1 MTPDPFFLAEHLAR
15 ARARLAA
22 AGIQPDEAAVDVDL
36 YARTILGWDKA
47 TLLANLRAAAPATL
61 EPRLSEWLARRER
74 REPTAYIVGTREFW
88 GREFIVTPAV
98 LVPRPETEFI
108 VEEAIRLI
116 RSLPAPRIADIGTG
130 SGILAV
136 TLAAEIAS
144 ATVVATDL
152 SGDAL
157 DVARRNAQRLGV
169 ENRLTFVQTS
179 YLDDAGGPFDLV
191 VANPPY
197 VRDGDKR
204 ALSRDVRHEPDVALF
219 GGPDGLRDVEGAL
232 DAAVARVRAGGWFV
246 MEFGYG
252 QEEDVRRLVAARTA
266 LRLDHIRDDLQGIAR
281 TAVIQKRG
289 NARQP
294 ISNSQG
300 D

>member
-1 MTPDPFFLAEHLAR
+1 MLAEDLSR
-15 ARARLAA
+15 ARARLVA
-22 AGIQPDEAAVDVDL
+22 AGIQAEEAAVDVDL

-47 TLLANLRAAAPATL
+47 TLLSNLRETAPRAL

-88 GREFIVTPAV
+88 GREFLVTPAV

-108 VEEAIRLI
+108 VEEGIDLI
-116 RSLPAPRIADIGTG
+116 RGLPAPRVADVGTG

-136 TLAAEIAS
+136 TFAAELPAAS
-144 ATVVATDL
+144 VVATDV
-152 SGDAL
+152 SNDAL
-157 DVARRNAQRLGV
+157 DIARRNATRLGV
-169 ENRLTFVQTS
+169 QGRIAFVNTS
-179 YLDDAGGPFDLV
+179 YLDSIDGVFDLI

-197 VRDGDKR
+197 VRDGDKI

-219 GGPDGLRDVEGAL
+219 GGPDGLRDVGGVL
-232 DAAVARVRAGGWFV
+232 DAAVEKVKAGGWFV

-252 QEEDVRRLVAARTA
+252 QEEDVRRLIDARPA

-281 TAVIQKRG
+281 TAIVEKI
-289 NARQP
+289 
-294 ISNSQG
+294 
-300 D
+300 

>member
-1 MTPDPFFLAEHLAR
+1 MLAEDLSR
-15 ARARLAA
+15 ARARLVA
-22 AGIQPDEAAVDVDL
+22 AGIQAEEAAVDVDL

-47 TLLANLRAAAPATL
+47 TLLSNLRETAPRAL

-88 GREFIVTPAV
+88 GREFQVTPAV

-108 VEEAIRLI
+108 VEEGIHLI
-116 RSLPAPRIADIGTG
+116 RGLLAPRVADVGTG

-136 TLAAEIAS
+136 TFAAELPAAS
-144 ATVVATDL
+144 VVATDV
-152 SGDAL
+152 SNDAL
-157 DVARRNAQRLGV
+157 DIARRNATRLGV
-169 ENRLTFVQTS
+169 QGRIAFVNTS
-179 YLDDAGGPFDLV
+179 YLDSIDGVFDLI

-197 VRDGDKR
+197 VRDGDKI

-219 GGPDGLRDVEGAL
+219 GGPDGLRDVGGVL
-232 DAAVARVRAGGWFV
+232 DAAVEKVKAGGWFV

-252 QEEDVRRLVAARTA
+252 QEEDVRRLVDARPA

-281 TAVIQKRG
+281 TAIVEKI
-289 NARQP
+289 
-294 ISNSQG
+294 
-300 D
+300 